1 MVSAGRIRNSSSVY
15 EPLSPPFCPRGENK
29 AHYIIHAFVDNS
41 SGCRPAPL
49 AQRTPRFG
57 VTNLALKLIS
67 DSGSSLGKPPVLPVS
82 LPVRKALP
90 SNDGMR
96 DSLPR
101 PGGRCAVFGAPGATV
116 SGTASGDQSHGL
128 STRHAAL
135 FFLPSGSTD
144 RASCWSG
151 RLDSTRP
158 REISP
163 VPANAREIPLRLL
176 PSDAVV
182 GWQWIPANRLRTL
195 FCRRDGAQEPTLEF
209 YPACCLLNIYCTVA
223 LSDYVLIFIV
233 RQQHVQCLDVFCITY
248 RAISAY
254 FADANCGK

>member
-1 MVSAGRIRNSSSVY
+1 VPYLERLAPQCLARQAVISHTACQPDMPLCFSCRRGR
-15 EPLSPPFCPRGENK
+15 PT
-29 AHYIIHAFVDNS
+29 A
-41 SGCRPAPL
+41 PA
-49 AQRTPRFG
+49 
-57 VTNLALKLIS
+57 V
-67 DSGSSLGKPPVLPVS
+67 
-82 LPVRKALP
+82 
-90 SNDGMR
+90 
-96 DSLPR
+96 
-101 PGGRCAVFGAPGATV
+101 
-116 SGTASGDQSHGL
+116 
-128 STRHAAL
+128 
-135 FFLPSGSTD
+135 
-144 RASCWSG
+144 G

-254 FADANCGK
+254 FADANCGKLLFAVGDTILF